1 MLVAIDLDEPSAWPR
16 FVRKF
21 IKECDGRLL
30 IAFRG
35 KAVASGCRLD
45 VTRLLAA
52 IYQIVGA
59 VKPKVDV
66 VPLFE
71 FCGWPKDKI
80 AAKFGPSLI
89 HSFQRETTEWAHA
102 LSRSV
107 VSAHRKLCEVS
118 DWDSFQKTEEESSPH
133 ADRID
138 CSTAEPEAEP
148 GICTVYSSYRHVC
161 VGGTFDRLHAGHR
174 SLLAAT
180 AVLCTERM

>member
-21 IKECDGRLL
+21 IEECDGRLL

-71 FCGWPKDKI
+71 FCGWSKDKI

-107 VSAHRKLCEVS
+107 VSAHRKPSEVS
-118 DWDSFQKTEEESSPH
+118 YWGSSPH
-133 ADRID
+133 ADRIDRGID